1 MTKYI
6 FVTGGVVSS
15 IGKGI
20 TTASLGRLLRNRGFS
35 ITMMKLDP
43 YINVDAGTM
52 NPYQHGEVFVTADG
66 AETDLDLG
74 HYERFVDI
82 ALTRRA
88 SVTTGSIYRSV
99 IEKER
104 RGDYLGGTVQMIP
117 HITNEIKDRVK
128 AAAKGVDGAPDV
140 DVVIAE
146 VGGTVGDI
154 EGLPFLEAIRQ
165 FKKDVGHDN
174 VMYIHVTLIPSVGP
188 WAEVKTKPTQHS
200 VIKLR
205 EIGIQPDVLICRTSI
220 KPLSEEMKNKISLFC
235 DVEPE
240 GVIPAYDAETIYE
253 VPLMFEEAGLAD
265 LVVNRLK
272 LPQTPPDLAQWREIV
287 ETIKHPKYEVNI
299 AVVGKYNDNGDA
311 YISIAESLKHGGIAN
326 NARVNLHWI
335 DSEGLEKRNVN
346 EALSSI
352 DAILVAPGFGGR
364 GVEGKISA
372 ANYARTHNVPFLG
385 VCYGMQMAVIE
396 FGRSVAALENA
407 HTEEV
412 MPDTPHPLIHIL
424 PEQKQIVDKGA
435 TMRLGEYRCQLVA
448 GSLAEKLYGATCI
461 EERHRHRYELNNDYR
476 EQLAKLG
483 LVCSGLSP
491 DYRLVEII
499 EIPTH
504 PYFIATQ
511 FHPEFQSR
519 PNRAHPLFS
528 GLVRA
533 AIDRTHRLFGASSV
547 AHESANGNGN
557 GRHASRN
564 VPDTDTD
571 TETGTI
577 KGAGR
582 ASRGEL
588 NVEAAEALE
597 V

>member
-35 ITMMKLDP
+35 VTLLKLDP

-82 ALTRRA
+82 ELSRA
-88 SVTTGSIYRSV
+88 SSITTGSVYRAV

-128 AAAKGVDGAPDV
+128 SAARSANGGAGV

-165 FKKDVGHDN
+165 FKKDAGHDN
-174 VMYIHVTLIPSVGP
+174 VMYIHVTLIPTVGP
-188 WAEVKTKPTQHS
+188 WQEVKTKPTQHS

-205 EIGIQPDVLICRTSI
+205 EIGIQPDVLICRSSTI
-220 KPLSEEMKNKISLFC
+220 IGDDMKNKISLFC

-240 GVIPAYDAETIYE
+240 GVIPAYDAKTIYE
-253 VPLMFEEAGLAD
+253 VPLMYEKAGLAN
-265 LVVNRLK
+265 LVVTRLK
-272 LPQTPPDLAQWREIV
+272 LPQTNPDLAEWSEIV
-287 ETIKHPKYEVNI
+287 DTIKHPKFEVKI
-299 AVVGKYNDNGDA
+299 GVVGKYNDNGDA
-311 YISIAESLKHGGIAN
+311 YISIAESLGHGGIAN
-326 NARVNLHWI
+326 NTRVNVVWI
-335 DSEGLEKRNVN
+335 DSEDLEAPGG
-346 EALSSI
+346 EALLDSV
-352 DAILVAPGFGGR
+352 DGILVAPGFGGR
-364 GVEGKISA
+364 GVEGKIA
-372 ANYARTHNVPFLG
+372 AARYARTNNKPFLG
-385 VCYGMQMAVIE
+385 ICYGMQMAVIE
-396 FGRSVAALENA
+396 FARSVGNFEKA

-424 PEQKQIVDKGA
+424 PDQKNIVDKGA
-435 TMRLGEYRCQLVA
+435 TMRLGDYKCQLVA
-448 GSLAEKLYGATCI
+448 GSLAEKVYGSSSI
-461 EERHRHRYELNNDYR
+461 QERHRHRYELNNDYR
-476 EQLAKLG
+476 EVLSKLG

-491 DYRLVEII
+491 DYRLVEIV
-499 EIPTH
+499 EIPEH

-511 FHPEFQSR
+511 FHPEFLSR
-519 PNRAHPLFS
+519 PNRAHPLFQ
-528 GLVRA
+528 GLVA
-533 AIDRTHRLFGASSV
+533 AALGQTQRLFEDPNPVTAGAQS
-547 AHESANGNGN
+547 E
-557 GRHASRN
+557 
-564 VPDTDTD
+564 
-571 TETGTI
+571 
-577 KGAGR
+577 
-582 ASRGEL
+582 
-588 NVEAAEALE
+588 
-597 V
+597 